1 MGRAE
6 IMFREAFA
14 RLKKNQPERMP
25 KGTPVTQNNVAKESG
40 VDPSA
45 LRSSRYPE
53 LCAEIKKWAQ
63 EHPAKGTESVRQ
75 VTIAKRAATRQLRDR
90 IRDVEAQRDH
100 AASRLVAA
108 EAEVVRLAQRV
119 ASLEAI
125 LADNKKVTVLPKRK
139 ET

>member
-1 MGRAE
+1 M
-6 IMFREAFA
+6 
-14 RLKKNQPERMP
+14 
-25 KGTPVTQNNVAKESG
+25 
-40 VDPSA
+40 
-45 LRSSRYPE
+45 
-53 LCAEIKKWAQ
+53 
-63 EHPAKGTESVRQ
+63 RQ
-75 VTIAKRAATRQLRDR
+75 VTIAKRAATRQLRDC

-100 AASRLVAA
+100 AASRLVAT